1 MLFSKKVTFSK
12 LTGVLGLV
20 VATMGVLG
28 AGGASARASVPG
40 PRPAWFVQGVAQPS
54 SFSSADDAR
63 CEAQDGLSGSCD
75 HYIVVPVNSGAYQ
88 SEGALTLRDELPAGV
103 TTIGEPRGQ
112 DEIMKWR
119 CSTSVPIAREV
130 VECDAEFSGV
140 GVPALTPAAEVDIP
154 VVLAPSSA
162 AVLENSIEVAGGG
175 AATTTVT
182 QRTEVAPDDTSPAFG
197 PVDFE
202 ASLLAAA
209 GEPDIEAAAHPAGFV
224 ASFGFPTAFLS
235 LKGGRE
241 ATNPVEPVRQIVMDL
256 PAGVIGDARSAA
268 ACPLIDVANLKEEQ
282 TQCPAAS
289 RIGKVSLVS
298 PEGANTELVLFNV
311 TPEHG
316 YAAEFAVYLPLL
328 ERAELLYAKL
338 TGAGANAR
346 ARVVSAPQS
355 QFGEEVGVAI
365 TFFGAPGA
373 LNGGG
378 GNIEPFF
385 TNPSDCSASGFT
397 STIYADSW
405 QNPGRVEADGEPD
418 LSDPNWKRASS
429 TMPPVTGCESLQ
441 FHPSLTFAPEG
452 GHHNADEPSGYE
464 SVLKIPQN
472 ESVSGLA
479 TPPLKTTTVTLPAGV
494 AISPSAANGLVGCE
508 FGSSG
513 IGLSSEVEASQ
524 PGHCPEASKVG
535 EVEAKTP
542 VLEEPLKGSVFVA
555 QPACS
560 PCSEA
565 QAEDGEVFGLY
576 LELGNEVSGVYVKL
590 KGKVEVGGNGQH
602 SREIGL
608 APGQVRTTFAETP
621 QDPVSELKLKFNGGQ
636 RAPLANPQT
645 CGQEKTTAELE
656 PWSYLPEGAGTPNV
670 TSTSSFA
677 ITGCEG
683 RFAPSFSAGAT
694 NPQAG
699 HYSPVTLTFSRQD
712 REQDLS
718 GVTVKMPPGLLG
730 KIAGIPRCGE
740 AQANAGTCS
749 AASQVGTA
757 TGGAGSGSQPLYQS
771 GPVYLTGP
779 YRGAPFGLSIVVP
792 AVAGPFNL
800 GNIVV
805 RAAISVN
812 PTTAAI
818 SVVSD
823 PLPQSVDGVPLRLK
837 TVSVT
842 VGSAGNFTFN
852 PTNCGEEAVGATL
865 TGAGGTSVPVSS
877 RFQVANCANLP
888 FKPALSATTAGSA
901 SKANGASLNVKVSY
915 PAGPI
920 GSYANIKSVKVDLPK
935 QLPSRLTTLQKACL
949 ASVFEANPANC
960 PAASDVGT
968 ATATT
973 PVLNVPLEGPAYIV
987 SHGGEAFPDLEIVL
1001 QGEGIK
1007 LILDGNTQIKKGITS
1022 STFKTIPDAPVS
1034 GFDLKLPTGK
1044 YSILG
1049 ANVPQSA
1056 KYSLCGQTLSM
1067 PTAITGQNGAVIKQT
1082 TKIGVTGCRKAKKA
1096 STKKSKRKKNKKK

>member
-1 MLFSKKVTFSK
+1 MARRTALF
-12 LTGVLGLV
+12 GLL
-20 VATMGVLG
+20 VAVMGLLA
-28 AGGASARASVPG
+28 AGGASAETI
-40 PRPAWFVQGVAQPS
+40 RPSAAWALQDVAQPTN
-54 SFSSADDAR
+54 FSAADNSR
-63 CEAQDGLSGSCD
+63 CEAHSNQLFCDRFVLLPTNVGSLATEGPITVTDTLAVGLTTTTGAPPTGANAFMSWECTTETPGAKE
-75 HYIVVPVNSGAYQ
+75 IVTCMAP
-88 SEGALTLRDELPAGV
+88 E
-103 TTIGEPRGQ
+103 
-112 DEIMKWR
+112 
-119 CSTSVPIAREV
+119 
-130 VECDAEFSGV
+130 
-140 GVPALTPAAEVDIP
+140 GVPPLSPAAAIQIP
-154 VVLAPSSA
+154 VVVAPGTTATQTNSA
-162 AVLENSIEVAGGG
+162 EISGGEAPTPVIAV
-175 AATTTVT
+175 ATTTIDGG
-182 QRTEVAPDDTSPAFG
+182 APGFTPNDFSTGLVDLAGRPDTT
-197 PVDFE
+197 
-202 ASLLAAA
+202 
-209 GEPDIEAAAHPAGFV
+209 AAAHPGAFTT
-224 ASFGFPTAFLS
+224 SFMFPTAFASS
-235 LKGGRE
+235 LGNQYFT
-241 ATNPVEPVRQIVMDL
+241 APVEAVKQIVTDL
-256 PAGVIGDARSAA
+256 PPGIIGNPRSTPT
-268 ACPLIDVANLKEEQ
+268 CPLVDVANLKENQ
-282 TQCPAAS
+282 KQCPKS
-289 RIGKVSLVS
+289 SVVGKLELLEDKFVQ
-298 PEGANTELVLFNV
+298 TELVLFNV
-311 TPEHG
+311 KPEHG
-316 YAAEFAVYLPLL
+316 YAAEFAAYYPPL

-338 TGAGANAR
+338 VGSGPNAHVRVISQPQDSVVADAGISVTFYGRPAE
-346 ARVVSAPQS
+346 VSGS
-355 QFGEEVGVAI
+355 
-365 TFFGAPGA
+365 
-373 LNGGG
+373 GGSTAA
-378 GNIEPFF
+378 PFF
-385 TNPSDCSASGFT
+385 TDPSDCGLSSFT
-397 STIYADSW
+397 STVYADTW
-405 QNPGRVEADGEPD
+405 EKPGAFEVDGEPD
-418 LSDPNWKRASS
+418 LSDPNWKRATAELPSVS
-429 TMPPVTGCESLQ
+429 GCQNLAFS
-441 FHPSLTFAPEG
+441 PSFSFAPEVSHG
-452 GHHNADEPSGYE
+452 NADEPSGYE
-464 SVLKIPQN
+464 SRLTIPQN
-472 ESVSGLA
+472 ENPNGLA
-479 TPPLKTTTVTLPAGV
+479 TPPLKNTVVTLPAGV
-494 AISPSAANGLVGCE
+494 AISPAAANGLVGCQL
-508 FGSSG
+508 GPAG
-513 IGLSSEVEASQ
+513 IGLEGEAEGSQ

-535 EVEAKTP
+535 EVEAVTP

-576 LELGNEVSGVYVKL
+576 LELGNEVSGVHVKL
-590 KGKVEVGGNGQH
+590 KGKVEVGGNGQR
-602 SREIGL
+602 SREVGL

-621 QDPVSELKLKFNGGQ
+621 QQPVSELKLKFNGGQ
-636 RAPLANPQT
+636 RAPLANPQS
-645 CGQEKTTAELE
+645 CGQETTTAELE
-656 PWSYLPEGAGTPNV
+656 PWSHLPEGAGTPNV

-865 TGAGGTSVPVSS
+865 TGTGGTSVPVSS
-877 RFQVANCANLP
+877 RFQAANCANLP

-915 PAGPI
+915 PNGPL
-920 GSYANIKSVKVDLPK
+920 GTYANIKSVKVDLPK

-1034 GFDLKLPTGK
+1034 GFELKLPTGK